1 MTYVVPLFIQEIGD
15 AVLAWE
21 GNQIPETPVDSLPNA
36 FTFTDITGATRSTLY
51 TSNAITLAGF
61 DSAYARAGGS
71 VYTVNGGSDLTG
83 YTKVFPDDVLRL
95 KLTSSANYST
105 AVSSTLTV
113 GTRTDTY
120 TVTTGAEPYVSTGN
134 KPLKGSD
141 GKVLKDSTG
150 KVIKP
155 K

>member
-1 MTYVVPLFIQEIGD
+1 MKLKLILLFTAISFFGYSQKKCRIQYSSNSFSFEKHIGNK
-15 AVLAWE
+15 LQ
-21 GNQIPETPVDSLPNA
+21 GQIDYLNHYCK
-36 FTFTDITGATRSTLY
+36 FTVRTK
-51 TSNAITLAGF
+51 
-61 DSAYARAGGS
+61 
-71 VYTVNGGSDLTG
+71 DLTG